1 MRNSIGN
8 GRPITTTET
17 LSEKKPYLFTTQII
31 KRLGDWVIIG
41 RVERRMNASSH
52 PPELRMILRD
62 SDI

>member
-31 KRLGDWVIIG
+31 KRLGDDPMSFF
-41 RVERRMNASSH
+41 EREYSH
-52 PPELRMILRD
+52 PPELRMMVRD
-62 SDI
+62 PNI

>member
-17 LSEKKPYLFTTQII
+17 ISEKKPYLSTQII

-52 PPELRMILRD
+52 PPELRMMVRD
-62 SDI
+62 PDI